1 MRDVDENASRLVQ
14 ETYVAAQSQPVK
26 VDHVA
31 VNTLHYMSTLPSA
44 KTTVIDVSNSG
55 KVFSVTHDSA
65 GKPFLEVFS
74 YSLRLV
80 PYDYWLIMALF
91 LYLFP
96 YRSTHLSSISK

>member
-44 KTTVIDVSNSG
+44 KSTVIDVSNSG

-65 GKPFLEVFS
+65 GKPFVEVFS
-74 YSLRLV
+74 YWLRLV
-80 PYDYWLIMALF
+80 YDYWLIMALF
-91 LYLFP
+91 LYLFL
-96 YRSTHLSSISK
+96 YRSTHLSSILK